1 MEFNKPVSNP
11 MLLGCIEL
19 MKEEDTPEHRE
30 MFATEF
36 MKSSFLA
43 PAVVEPA
50 PVVDEEGNE
59 KLEPNSKI
67 HFPMLGAPDGKR
79 LFVAFTD
86 RKEYDAWCEKNGYL
100 PCFTLKMEDYG
111 QMLLMK
117 NPMGEF
123 SPAIGMVINPLS
135 TNLVVSREM
144 IANLM
149 TRKMMANPQMR
160 AMMQAQM
167 MQQKAAAE
175 AAAAENAEKA
185 EE

>member
-30 MFATEF
+30 MFAAEF
-36 MKSSFLA
+36 MKASFLA
-43 PAVVEPA
+43 PAVVDPA
-50 PVVDEEGNE
+50 PIVDEEGNE
-59 KLEPNSKI
+59 VIAPGSKI
-67 HFPMLGAPDGKR
+67 QFPMLGTQDGKR

-86 RKEYDAWCEKNGYL
+86 RNEFDDWCEKNGKL

-117 NPMGEF
+117 NPMGEL
-123 SPAIGMVINPLS
+123 SPAIGLVINPLS
-135 TNLVVSREM
+135 TNLVISREM
-144 IANLM
+144 VANLM
-149 TRKMMANPQMR
+149 TRKMMANPNVR
-160 AMMQAQM
+160 AMMQAHAA
-167 MQQKAAAE
+167 QQKAAAE
-175 AAAAENAEKA
+175 AAQAEGVGEA